1 MNNKGN
7 SPLLNGV
14 ILAAVLVYLCVYF
27 SMNGMWNIATIFVAI
42 LIAMLSVGQVLIYIF
57 FFKEPMLIGQLII
70 RNHGKISLSK
80 LR

>member
-57 FFKEPMLIGQLII
+57 FFKEP
-70 RNHGKISLSK
+70 KK
-80 LR
+80 KK